1 MLACYQLDPT
11 EHIWFKSYLKII
23 VFIPENAFK
32 NIVCNMSANCL
43 GLEVLVSWGF
53 GPLFDQALI
62 CTAGDLWVQ
71 FMSAT

>member
-1 MLACYQLDPT
+1 
-11 EHIWFKSYLKII
+11 
-23 VFIPENAFK
+23 
-32 NIVCNMSANCL
+32 MSANCL
-43 GLEVLVSWGF
+43 GLEVLTGQLRF